1 MQLVRPAV
9 AIDPRAFG
17 RGILRDLGEP
27 PTRRAAAGIAD
38 DLKLFAITFLA
49 GFVFVSILI
58 G

>member
-9 AIDPRAFG
+9 ATDPRAFG
-17 RGILRDLGEP
+17 RGVVRESGEVL
-27 PTRRAAAGIAD
+27 PTRSDAIVG

-49 GFVFVSILI
+49 GFVVVSVLI

>member
-9 AIDPRAFG
+9 ATDPRAFG
-17 RGILRDLGEP
+17 RAMFREHGKVP
-27 PTRRAAAGIAD
+27 ANHSAALSD
-38 DLKLFAITFLA
+38 DLKLFAFTFLA